1 MKKIDKIEKMLQKYM
16 RNYITNSRGSVKIY
30 ESSEI
35 FT

>member
-16 RNYITNSRGSVKIY
+16 RNYITNSDDKHKFY